1 MWTVVILTLCVI
13 MLIVGRYN
21 LLDQLIKIIII
32 VLTISTLVSVTMA
45 LFKTDIPLSYVQI
58 FPKEAIDI
66 GFLIAFMGW
75 MPAPLDISVWHSLWA
90 VEKNNNDNKY
100 NLKTGLFDFNI
111 GYFATIFLGL
121 CFVFLGYLVMFNQN
135 ETFNETHLENSKLK
149 RHGVGKLLDTLASL
163 KDRKFISMNENG
175 SFTITELAKEI
186 LWSSKIPI
194 WAKILR
200 LLQIK
205 SCDLQQIIET
215 INSSEDEIFNELE
228 QLRKNQFVLM
238 SPQRQDEKL
247 IKVYEI
253 LPEGIEVIDK
263 TETQG
268 FENINFG
275 KNKSDGEIIGTI
287 EEILDHVKKLNCSD
301 DEKNNITRKLE
312 LLKNKL
318 EI

>member
-1 MWTVVILTLCVI
+1 MRKLGTIDLEIL
-13 MLIVGRYN
+13 
-21 LLDQLIKIIII
+21 QL
-32 VLTISTLVSVTMA
+32 
-45 LFKTDIPLSYVQI
+45 
-58 FPKEAIDI
+58 AI
-66 GFLIAFMGW
+66 
-75 MPAPLDISVWHSLWA
+75 
-90 VEKNNNDNKY
+90 
-100 NLKTGLFDFNI
+100 
-111 GYFATIFLGL
+111 
-121 CFVFLGYLVMFNQN
+121 NQN

-149 RHGVGKLLDTLASL
+149 RHGVGKILDTLASL

-186 LWSSKIPI
+186 LWSSKIPT

-215 INSSEDEIFNELE
+215 INSSEEKIFNELE
-228 QLRKNQFVLM
+228 QLRKNQLVLM

-263 TETQG
+263 TETHG

-275 KNKSDGEIIGTI
+275 KNESDGEIIGTI
-287 EEILDHVKKLNCSD
+287 DEVINETQKLNCSD
-301 DEKNNITRKLE
+301 NEKNNIIQKLE

>member
-1 MWTVVILTLCVI
+1 MRKLGTIDLEIL
-13 MLIVGRYN
+13 
-21 LLDQLIKIIII
+21 QL
-32 VLTISTLVSVTMA
+32 
-45 LFKTDIPLSYVQI
+45 
-58 FPKEAIDI
+58 
-66 GFLIAFMGW
+66 
-75 MPAPLDISVWHSLWA
+75 A
-90 VEKNNNDNKY
+90 V
-100 NLKTGLFDFNI
+100 
-111 GYFATIFLGL
+111 
-121 CFVFLGYLVMFNQN
+121 NQN
-135 ETFNETHLENSKLK
+135 GTFNETHLENSKLK
-149 RHGVGKLLDTLASL
+149 RHGVGKILGTLASL
-163 KDRKFISMNENG
+163 KDRKFISMNDNG

-215 INSSEDEIFNELE
+215 INSSEEKIFNELE
-228 QLRKNQFVLM
+228 QLRKNQLVLM

-275 KNKSDGEIIGTI
+275 KNEPEGEIIGTI
-287 EEILDHVKKLNCSD
+287 DEIINEIQKLSCSD
-301 DEKNNITRKLE
+301 NEKDNITKKLE

>member
-1 MWTVVILTLCVI
+1 MRKLGTIDLEIL
-13 MLIVGRYN
+13 
-21 LLDQLIKIIII
+21 QL
-32 VLTISTLVSVTMA
+32 
-45 LFKTDIPLSYVQI
+45 
-58 FPKEAIDI
+58 
-66 GFLIAFMGW
+66 
-75 MPAPLDISVWHSLWA
+75 A
-90 VEKNNNDNKY
+90 V
-100 NLKTGLFDFNI
+100 
-111 GYFATIFLGL
+111 
-121 CFVFLGYLVMFNQN
+121 NQN
-135 ETFNETHLENSKLK
+135 GTFNETHLENSKLK
-149 RHGVGKLLDTLASL
+149 RHGVGKILDTLASL

-215 INSSEDEIFNELE
+215 INSSEEKIFNELE
-228 QLRKNQFVLM
+228 QLRKNQLVLM

-275 KNKSDGEIIGTI
+275 KNEPEGEIIGTI
-287 EEILDHVKKLNCSD
+287 DEIINEIQKLSCSD
-301 DEKNNITRKLE
+301 NEKNNIKKKLE

>member
-1 MWTVVILTLCVI
+1 MRKLGTIDLEIL
-13 MLIVGRYN
+13 
-21 LLDQLIKIIII
+21 QL
-32 VLTISTLVSVTMA
+32 
-45 LFKTDIPLSYVQI
+45 
-58 FPKEAIDI
+58 
-66 GFLIAFMGW
+66 
-75 MPAPLDISVWHSLWA
+75 A
-90 VEKNNNDNKY
+90 V
-100 NLKTGLFDFNI
+100 
-111 GYFATIFLGL
+111 
-121 CFVFLGYLVMFNQN
+121 NQN
-135 ETFNETHLENSKLK
+135 GTFNETHLENSKLK
-149 RHGVGKLLDTLASL
+149 RHGVGKILDTLASL
-163 KDRKFISMNENG
+163 KDRKFISMNDNG

-215 INSSEDEIFNELE
+215 INSSEEKIFNQLE
-228 QLRKNQFVLM
+228 QLRKNQLVLM

-275 KNKSDGEIIGTI
+275 KNEPEGEIIGTI
-287 EEILDHVKKLNCSD
+287 DEIINEIQKLSCSNN
-301 DEKNNITRKLE
+301 EKNNITKKLE

>member
-1 MWTVVILTLCVI
+1 MRKLGTIDLEIL
-13 MLIVGRYN
+13 
-21 LLDQLIKIIII
+21 QLG
-32 VLTISTLVSVTMA
+32 V
-45 LFKTDIPLSYVQI
+45 
-58 FPKEAIDI
+58 
-66 GFLIAFMGW
+66 
-75 MPAPLDISVWHSLWA
+75 
-90 VEKNNNDNKY
+90 
-100 NLKTGLFDFNI
+100 
-111 GYFATIFLGL
+111 
-121 CFVFLGYLVMFNQN
+121 NQN
-135 ETFNETHLENSKLK
+135 GTFDETHLENSKLK
-149 RHGVGKLLDTLASL
+149 RHGVGKILDTLASL
-163 KDRKFISMNENG
+163 KDRKFISMNDNG

-194 WAKILR
+194 WAKVLR

-215 INSSEDEIFNELE
+215 INSSEEKIFNELE
-228 QLRKNQFVLM
+228 QLRKNQLVLM

-275 KNKSDGEIIGTI
+275 KNEPEGEIIGTI
-287 EEILDHVKKLNCSD
+287 DEIINEIQKLSCSD
-301 DEKNNITRKLE
+301 NEKNNITKRLE
-312 LLKNKL
+312 VLKNKL

>member
-1 MWTVVILTLCVI
+1 MRKLGTIDLEIL
-13 MLIVGRYN
+13 
-21 LLDQLIKIIII
+21 QL
-32 VLTISTLVSVTMA
+32 
-45 LFKTDIPLSYVQI
+45 
-58 FPKEAIDI
+58 
-66 GFLIAFMGW
+66 
-75 MPAPLDISVWHSLWA
+75 A
-90 VEKNNNDNKY
+90 V
-100 NLKTGLFDFNI
+100 
-111 GYFATIFLGL
+111 
-121 CFVFLGYLVMFNQN
+121 NQN
-135 ETFNETHLENSKLK
+135 GTFNETHLENSKLK
-149 RHGVGKLLDTLASL
+149 RHGVGKILDTLASL

-186 LWSSKIPI
+186 IWSSKIPI

-215 INSSEDEIFNELE
+215 INSSEEKIFNELE
-228 QLRKNQFVLM
+228 QLRKNQLVLM

-275 KNKSDGEIIGTI
+275 KNKLDGEIIGTI
-287 EEILDHVKKLNCSD
+287 DEILNEVQKLSCSNN
-301 DEKNNITRKLE
+301 EKSNITKKLE

>member
-1 MWTVVILTLCVI
+1 MRKLGTIDLEIL
-13 MLIVGRYN
+13 
-21 LLDQLIKIIII
+21 QL
-32 VLTISTLVSVTMA
+32 
-45 LFKTDIPLSYVQI
+45 
-58 FPKEAIDI
+58 AI
-66 GFLIAFMGW
+66 
-75 MPAPLDISVWHSLWA
+75 
-90 VEKNNNDNKY
+90 
-100 NLKTGLFDFNI
+100 
-111 GYFATIFLGL
+111 
-121 CFVFLGYLVMFNQN
+121 NQN

-149 RHGVGKLLDTLASL
+149 RHGVGKILDTLASL

-205 SCDLQQIIET
+205 SCDLQQIIQT
-215 INSSEDEIFNELE
+215 INSSEEKIFNELE
-228 QLRKNQFVLM
+228 QLRKNQLVLM

-253 LPEGIEVIDK
+253 LPEGIEIIDK

-268 FENINFG
+268 FKNINFG

-287 EEILDHVKKLNCSD
+287 DEILNEVQKLSCSNN
-301 DEKNNITRKLE
+301 EKNNIIQKLE

>member
-1 MWTVVILTLCVI
+1 MRKLGTIDLEIL
-13 MLIVGRYN
+13 
-21 LLDQLIKIIII
+21 QL
-32 VLTISTLVSVTMA
+32 
-45 LFKTDIPLSYVQI
+45 
-58 FPKEAIDI
+58 
-66 GFLIAFMGW
+66 
-75 MPAPLDISVWHSLWA
+75 A
-90 VEKNNNDNKY
+90 V
-100 NLKTGLFDFNI
+100 
-111 GYFATIFLGL
+111 
-121 CFVFLGYLVMFNQN
+121 NQN
-135 ETFNETHLENSKLK
+135 GTFNETHLENSKLK
-149 RHGVGKLLDTLASL
+149 RHGVGKILDTLASL
-163 KDRKFISMNENG
+163 KDRKFISMNDNG

-215 INSSEDEIFNELE
+215 INSSEEKIFNELE
-228 QLRKNQFVLM
+228 QLRKNQLVLM

-263 TETQG
+263 TETHG

-275 KNKSDGEIIGTI
+275 KNEPEGEIIGTI
-287 EEILDHVKKLNCSD
+287 DEIINEIQKLSCSD
-301 DEKNNITRKLE
+301 NEKNNITKKLE

>member
-1 MWTVVILTLCVI
+1 MRKLGTIDLEVL
-13 MLIVGRYN
+13 
-21 LLDQLIKIIII
+21 QL
-32 VLTISTLVSVTMA
+32 
-45 LFKTDIPLSYVQI
+45 
-58 FPKEAIDI
+58 
-66 GFLIAFMGW
+66 
-75 MPAPLDISVWHSLWA
+75 A
-90 VEKNNNDNKY
+90 V
-100 NLKTGLFDFNI
+100 
-111 GYFATIFLGL
+111 
-121 CFVFLGYLVMFNQN
+121 NQKG
-135 ETFNETHLENSKLK
+135 TFNEIHLENSKLK

-228 QLRKNQFVLM
+228 QLRKNQLVLM

-287 EEILDHVKKLNCSD
+287 EEVLDQVKKLNCSD
-301 DEKNNITRKLE
+301 DEKNNITKKLE

>member
-1 MWTVVILTLCVI
+1 MRKLGTIDLEIL
-13 MLIVGRYN
+13 
-21 LLDQLIKIIII
+21 QL
-32 VLTISTLVSVTMA
+32 
-45 LFKTDIPLSYVQI
+45 
-58 FPKEAIDI
+58 
-66 GFLIAFMGW
+66 
-75 MPAPLDISVWHSLWA
+75 A
-90 VEKNNNDNKY
+90 V
-100 NLKTGLFDFNI
+100 
-111 GYFATIFLGL
+111 
-121 CFVFLGYLVMFNQN
+121 NQKG
-135 ETFNETHLENSKLK
+135 TFNETHLENSKLK
-149 RHGVGKLLDTLASL
+149 RHGVGKILDTLASL

-215 INSSEDEIFNELE
+215 INSSEEKIFNELE
-228 QLRKNQFVLM
+228 QLRKNQLVLM

-268 FENINFG
+268 FENINFA
-275 KNKSDGEIIGTI
+275 KNEPEGEIIGTI
-287 EEILDHVKKLNCSD
+287 DEIINEIQKLSCSD
-301 DEKNNITRKLE
+301 NEKDNITKKLE

>member
-1 MWTVVILTLCVI
+1 MRKLGTIDLEIL
-13 MLIVGRYN
+13 
-21 LLDQLIKIIII
+21 QL
-32 VLTISTLVSVTMA
+32 
-45 LFKTDIPLSYVQI
+45 
-58 FPKEAIDI
+58 
-66 GFLIAFMGW
+66 
-75 MPAPLDISVWHSLWA
+75 A
-90 VEKNNNDNKY
+90 V
-100 NLKTGLFDFNI
+100 
-111 GYFATIFLGL
+111 
-121 CFVFLGYLVMFNQN
+121 NQN
-135 ETFNETHLENSKLK
+135 GTFNETHLENSKLK
-149 RHGVGKLLDTLASL
+149 RHGVGKILDTLASL
-163 KDRKFISMNENG
+163 KDRKFISMNDNG

-215 INSSEDEIFNELE
+215 INSSEEKIFNELE
-228 QLRKNQFVLM
+228 QLRKNQLVLM

-263 TETQG
+263 TEMQG

-275 KNKSDGEIIGTI
+275 KNESEGEIIGTI
-287 EEILDHVKKLNCSD
+287 DEIINEVQKLSCSD
-301 DEKNNITRKLE
+301 NEKNNNTKKLE

>member
-1 MWTVVILTLCVI
+1 MRKLGTIDLEIL
-13 MLIVGRYN
+13 
-21 LLDQLIKIIII
+21 QL
-32 VLTISTLVSVTMA
+32 
-45 LFKTDIPLSYVQI
+45 
-58 FPKEAIDI
+58 
-66 GFLIAFMGW
+66 
-75 MPAPLDISVWHSLWA
+75 A
-90 VEKNNNDNKY
+90 V
-100 NLKTGLFDFNI
+100 
-111 GYFATIFLGL
+111 
-121 CFVFLGYLVMFNQN
+121 NQN
-135 ETFNETHLENSKLK
+135 GTFNETHLENSKLK
-149 RHGVGKLLDTLASL
+149 RHGVGKILDTLASL

-215 INSSEDEIFNELE
+215 INSSEEKIFNELE
-228 QLRKNQFVLM
+228 QLRKNQLVLM

-275 KNKSDGEIIGTI
+275 KNEPEGEIIGTI
-287 EEILDHVKKLNCSD
+287 DEIINEIQKLSCSD
-301 DEKNNITRKLE
+301 NEKNNITKKLE

>member
-1 MWTVVILTLCVI
+1 MRKLGTIHFEVL
-13 MLIVGRYN
+13 
-21 LLDQLIKIIII
+21 QL
-32 VLTISTLVSVTMA
+32 
-45 LFKTDIPLSYVQI
+45 
-58 FPKEAIDI
+58 AIN
-66 GFLIAFMGW
+66 
-75 MPAPLDISVWHSLWA
+75 
-90 VEKNNNDNKY
+90 EK
-100 NLKTGLFDFNI
+100 G
-111 GYFATIFLGL
+111 
-121 CFVFLGYLVMFNQN
+121 
-135 ETFNETHLENSKLK
+135 TFNETHLENSELK
-149 RHGVGKLLDTLASL
+149 RHGVGKILDTLASL
-163 KDRKFISMNENG
+163 KDRKFISMNDDG
-175 SFTITELAKEI
+175 SFTITDLAKEI

-215 INSSEDEIFNELE
+215 INSSEEKIFNELE

-275 KNKSDGEIIGTI
+275 KNEPEGEIIGTI
-287 EEILDHVKKLNCSD
+287 DEIINEIQKLSCSD
-301 DEKNNITRKLE
+301 NEKNNITKRLE